1 MGDDAISFST
11 ASIAGRA
18 ASACEPVPQS
28 IKARIQTGDVNTDT
42 QNIALAEFE
51 GQLRNILRELGLELP
66 RCARDQPWIVPPYRA
81 GCAPAPVTG
90 CASGVAG
97 CG

>member
-1 MGDDAISFST
+1 VKRDFSRTFMGDDAISFST

-42 QNIALAEFE
+42 QNIAVTEFE
-51 GQLRNILRELGLELP
+51 GQLRNICPG
-66 RCARDQPWIVPPYRA
+66 
-81 GCAPAPVTG
+81 PAETFKHL
-90 CASGVAG
+90 
-97 CG
+97 